1 VSAFAVVAGL
11 ALVVVILIVKDVRR
25 RHAEESLRLSE
36 SKYRAT
42 LAALPDAV
50 LILDSLG
57 SIREC
62 HARDPAVLFGPH
74 ERALDRR
81 LQDVLPA
88 ESAAR
93 IAGWIAGDAD
103 GHVAVV
109 EYSRE
114 IGGVPHEFEV
124 RLVREGCDE
133 VVAIVRDVT
142 DRKCFESALREREA
156 SLRDKSRAD
165 RSLAGQLIAAQEE
178 ERRRIARDLHDDLS
192 QKLALLNI
200 EIDTMAANG
209 ADRRRQERRFQ
220 GLSNLVAEIAK
231 DVHDLSHE
239 LHPSK
244 LGSLGLVAAIEGL
257 CRDVSRRYGI
267 AVGFRHDG
275 GSSFSDEPASLHL
288 YRIAQEA
295 LHNVVKHS
303 AAKEALVELQI
314 GPDALELRVVDD
326 GCGFVPTAETREGL
340 GLTSMRERVKIVGGQ
355 IAIQSTPGG
364 GTRLG
369 VHLPSRVDGRWP
381 GGPGKAIADSSPAE
395 IA

>member
-1 VSAFAVVAGL
+1 VSAIAVVAGL
-11 ALVVVILIVKDVRR
+11 GLVILILFVKDARR

-36 SKYRAT
+36 AKYRAT

-50 LILDSLG
+50 VILDSAG
-57 SIREC
+57 VIREC
-62 HARDPAVLFGPH
+62 HARNASAPFRPGD
-74 ERALDRR
+74 ALDKP

-88 ESAAR
+88 DPAAKITR
-93 IAGWIAGDAD
+93 WIAGDDDWQA
-103 GHVAVV
+103 AIF
-109 EYSRE
+109 EYSQE
-114 IGGVPHEFEV
+114 VGGTPHEFEA
-124 RLVREGCDE
+124 RLVRCRGDE
-133 VVAIVRDVT
+133 ILTIVRDVT
-142 DRKCFESALREREA
+142 DKKRLERAFREREA
-156 SLRDKSRAD
+156 SLREKSRAG
-165 RSLAGQLIAAQEE
+165 RSFAQRLIAAQEA

-200 EIDTMAANG
+200 EIDTMAAGG
-209 ADRRRQERRFQ
+209 AVDWHRQERRFH
-220 GLSNLVAEIAK
+220 GLSNLVAEIAR

-257 CRDVSRRYGI
+257 CRDISRRHGI
-267 AVGFRHDG
+267 VVDFHHG
-275 GSSFSDEPASLHL
+275 GDSSFPDEPASLHL

-303 AAKEALVELQI
+303 AAKEVLVELQI
-314 GPDALELRVVDD
+314 GQDALELRIVDD
-326 GCGFVPTAETREGL
+326 GCGFVPAARTQEGL

-355 IAIQSTPGG
+355 IAIQSTPGM

-369 VHLPSRVDGRWP
+369 VRLPSRVDRHWP
-381 GGPGKAIADSSPAE
+381 DASQAVANPSPAE